1 MVQFKI
7 EEREEQIYYG
17 YSWKCNSETDFSVIW
32 NKFYTKEKNYLENPF
47 VIKTLPNENE
57 EFTYSI
63 CIQGYDSDDDLS
75 DYDIITMPKG
85 RYVRLLLT
93 GPLEQS
99 VIEGWKFAFS
109 TFNLASEKN
118 IELYGRQEKTSSDF
132 FMNILIPILNEKT
145 KIEKLKWK
153 AAKLWEK
160 PSVKVATGLI
170 VATAVTAITAIV
182 INKSQSNCEIA
193 VFNNEE
199 NDDIN
204 LEDTPKDGFK
214 EDEGVVDAVRSERK
228 SPEDHIVN
236 GHYQTY
242 HTKHGPIKKYVE
254 PYHRGERFGEDI
266 EFDNFDELDDGYED
280 ETLDVYDVAEIW
292 ASRGKDEDYTFGY
305 SEAELEDALNNF

>member
-17 YSWKCNSETDFSVIW
+17 YSWKCNLKTDFSVIW
-32 NKFYTKEKNYLENPF
+32 NEFYTKEKNYLENPF

-63 CIQGYDSDDDLS
+63 CIQGYDSDSDLS
-75 DYDIITMPKG
+75 EYDIIIMPKG

-118 IELYGRQEKTSSDF
+118 IELYGRQEKTS
-132 FMNILIPILNEKT
+132 MNILIPILNEKT

-170 VATAVTAITAIV
+170 VAMAVTAITAIV
-182 INKSQSNCEIA
+182 INKSQSNCELPA
-193 VFNNEE
+193 FNNEE
-199 NDDIN
+199 NDDIDF
-204 LEDTPKDGFK
+204 EDTLMDGFE
-214 EDEGVVDAVRSERK
+214 EDESVVDAVRSERK
-228 SPEDHIVN
+228 TPEEHIVS

-242 HTKHGPIKKYVE
+242 HTKNGPTQKYVE

-266 EFDNFDELDDGYED
+266 EFDDFDELDDGYEG
-280 ETLDVYDVAEIW
+280 ETLDVYVLRISGLIA
-292 ASRGKDEDYTFGY
+292 GKMKIIRLDTQKKR
-305 SEAELEDALNNF
+305 